1 MYQRTNFTLSA
12 ITGLALASAA
22 MAQSGPPPKQTLAP
36 NRELLLELVNNT
48 SKPQCNDVSP
58 TKPCKGNNGF
68 GNLGGDGSPNG
79 KEDVD
84 R

>member
-1 MYQRTNFTLSA
+1 
-12 ITGLALASAA
+12 
-22 MAQSGPPPKQTLAP
+22 MAQNGPPTNPTPPPNKQF
-36 NRELLLELVNNT
+36 LLELVNNL
-48 SKPQCNDVSP
+48 SKPPCNVVTP